1 MKNCSWVLLRFF
13 VLCLAPIF
21 LFAEWGFP
29 QEDITQYPS
38 RPITFIM
45 PSVAGSESDLA
56 CRLISKEAEK
66 FLGRPIVVV
75 NKPGGSFTVGLAAV
89 ASSKPDGYT
98 VGYTAHSGLFL
109 VPYMDKVPYHPVK
122 DITQIMQFGYVNLA
136 VVVKSDSP
144 FKKFEDIVT
153 YARKNPKKATYGST
167 GVGTIGALAMEEIAK
182 REGVEFTHIPFKG
195 SPETQTALLG
205 GHVLFGAGSLSYSLL
220 ESGQIRLL
228 LLIAE
233 NRSPGFPNT
242 PILKDLGYEIPAPL
256 FINVAGPKGIPDE
269 IVRKLEGAYTK
280 AMGEPAF
287 IKGMKELH
295 VTVIHR
301 NSKELSD
308 YVSYNY
314 EVYGKLLKEMGLS
327 K

>member
-1 MKNCSWVLLRFF
+1 MKNCTWTLLRFF
-13 VLCLAPIF
+13 GLCLAPIF

-29 QEDITQYPS
+29 QEDVAQYPS
-38 RPITFIM
+38 RPITFVM

-56 CRLISKEAEK
+56 VRLISKEAEK
-66 FLGRPIVVV
+66 FLGQPIAVV
-75 NKPGGSFTVGLAAV
+75 NKPGGSFTIGLTAV
-89 ASSKPDGYT
+89 ATSKPDGYT
-98 VGYTAHSGLFL
+98 IGYTAHSGMFL
-109 VPYMDKVPYHPVK
+109 VPYMDKVPYHPINDV
-122 DITQIMQFGYVNLA
+122 TQIMQFGYVNLA
-136 VVVKSDSP
+136 VVVKTDSP
-144 FKKFEDIVT
+144 FKKFEDILA
-153 YARKNPKKATYGST
+153 YARKNPKKVTYGST
-167 GVGTIGALAMEEIAK
+167 GVGTIGALAMEQIAK
-182 REGVEFTHIPFKG
+182 KEGVQFTHIPFKG

-233 NRSPGFPNT
+233 NRSPEFPTT

-256 FINVAGPKGIPDE
+256 FLNVAGPKGIPDE
-269 IVRKLEGAYTK
+269 IAKKLEAAYTK
-280 AMGEPAF
+280 AMAEPAF

-295 VTVIHR
+295 VTIVHR

-308 YVSYNY
+308 YVAYNY
-314 EVYGKLLKEMGLS
+314 EVYGKLLKELGLS